1 MSVPCVSVV
10 MPIYNAGR
18 FLDLA
23 IRSIRAQT
31 LTDFEFILV
40 DDGSTDAVDHILS
53 ANTAADARLSVLRL
67 PHGGIATA
75 LNHGV
80 VRAQA
85 DLVAIMN
92 ADDEALPER
101 LERQVAVMREQPN
114 VVALGT
120 AAEMIDQDG
129 HALGRIQPPGDP
141 ALIREKLMEA
151 NWLAHPTVMMRRDLV
166 LAAGGYRPIF
176 SACEDYDLWL
186 RLSERHDLSNTP
198 EPLLRYRI
206 HDNQVSSR
214 RWVLQRLQVL
224 AAQRAARLR
233 RSGHPDPMHN
243 YSRIDAA
250 TLRAMGVSRDA
261 ISAALAGQEA
271 NTPPPPSSRIPSLL
285 SHWLKST

>member
-40 DDGSTDAVDHILS
+40 DDGSTDEIDPILV
-53 ANTAADARLSVLRL
+53 AHTAADPRLSVLRL

-85 DLVAIMN
+85 NLVAIMN
-92 ADDEALPER
+92 GDDEAMPER
-101 LERQVAVMREQPN
+101 LVRQVAAMREQPN
-114 VVALGT
+114 IVVLGS

-129 HALGRIQPPGDP
+129 RSLGRIQPTGDP
-141 ALIREKLMEA
+141 ALIREQLMAA
-151 NWLAHPTVMMRRDLV
+151 NSLAHPTVMMRRDVV

-176 SACEDYDLWL
+176 TACEDYDLWL

-206 HDNQVSSR
+206 HDNQVSRR

-233 RSGHPDPMHN
+233 RTGHPDPIQNH
-243 YSRIDAA
+243 SRIDAA
-250 TLRAMGVSRDA
+250 TLRAIGVPRDA

-271 NTPPPPSSRIPSLL
+271 SAPPSPSSRVPLLL
-285 SHWLKST
+285 SHWWKST

>member
-40 DDGSTDAVDHILS
+40 DDGSTDEIDHILS
-53 ANTAADARLSVLRL
+53 AHTAVDSRLSVLRL

-85 DLVAIMN
+85 NLVAIMN

-101 LERQVAVMREQPN
+101 LERQATAMREQPN
-114 VVALGT
+114 IVVLGT

-129 HALGRIQPPGDP
+129 RALGRIQPSGDP

-151 NWLAHPTVMMRRDLV
+151 NWLAHPTVMMRRDVV
-166 LAAGGYRPIF
+166 LAAGGYRSIF
-176 SACEDYDLWL
+176 TACEDYDLWL
-186 RLSERHDLSNTP
+186 RISERHDLSNTP

-206 HDNQVSSR
+206 HDDQASR
-214 RWVLQRLQVL
+214 RSWVPQRLQVL
-224 AAQRAARLR
+224 AAQHAARLR
-233 RSGHPDPMHN
+233 RSGHPDPMHS

-250 TLRAMGVSRDA
+250 TLRAIGVPRDA

-271 NTPPPPSSRIPSLL
+271 SAPPLPTSRVASLL
-285 SHWLKST
+285 SHWWRPT

>member
-1 MSVPCVSVV
+1 

-53 ANTAADARLSVLRL
+53 AHAAADPRLSVLRL

-75 LNHGV
+75 LDHGV

-85 DLVAIMN
+85 NLVAIMN

-101 LERQVAVMREQPN
+101 LERQVAVMRGQPN

-120 AAEMIDQDG
+120 GAEMIDQEG
-129 HALGRIQPPGDP
+129 RALGRIQPPGDP

-151 NWLAHPTVMMRRDLV
+151 NWLAHPTVMMRRDIV
-166 LAAGGYRPIF
+166 
-176 SACEDYDLWL
+176 
-186 RLSERHDLSNTP
+186 RLSERHDVSNIP

-206 HDNQVSSR
+206 HDNQVSRR

-224 AAQRAARLR
+224 AAQHAARLR

-250 TLRAMGVSRDA
+250 TLRAIGVPRDA

-271 NTPPPPSSRIPSLL
+271 SAPPLSSSRIPSLL
-285 SHWLKST
+285 SHWWKSA